1 MRPRHPRR
9 PPRAP
14 VPLQRARCRGTET
27 SQNGVAALIRRSSSI
42 TRTSESLLNEQRD
55 PNAPPRATLTTEQKL
70 KALEVSGLIEYN
82 DEHAKFVVIG

>member
-1 MRPRHPRR
+1 
-9 PPRAP
+9 
-14 VPLQRARCRGTET
+14 
-27 SQNGVAALIRRSSSI
+27 
-42 TRTSESLLNEQRD
+42 LNEQRD